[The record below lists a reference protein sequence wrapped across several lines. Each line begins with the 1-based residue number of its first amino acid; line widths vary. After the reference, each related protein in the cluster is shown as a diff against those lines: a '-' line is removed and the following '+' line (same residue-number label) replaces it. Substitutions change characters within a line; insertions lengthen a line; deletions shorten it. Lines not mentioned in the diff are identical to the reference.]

1 VISSIKLQSVAAAGA
16 QLGQPGYDTDLL
28 YLAGLAALVLG
39 GLGRFAL
46 DRLRRDAAIDFE
58 LPCNRSVTNARLTS
72 SLQTQSSLSRDLHCM
87 DYIIKREDV
96 G

>member
-1 VISSIKLQSVAAAGA
+1 MKIEIKHKGSCLGA
-16 QLGQPGYDTDLL
+16 TGGGRNVVDDDSLGWPSWYWVDWDPS
-28 YLAGLAALVLG
+28 
-39 GLGRFAL
+39 RFIACGVT
-46 DRLRRDAAIDFE
+46 AAIDFE

-72 SLQTQSSLSRDLHCM
+72 SLQTQSSLSRDLYCM

>member
-1 VISSIKLQSVAAAGA
+1 VVSTIKLQSVAAAGT
-16 QLGQPGYDTDLL
+16 QLGQPGYDADLL

-39 GLGRFAL
+39 GLGPFAL

-58 LPCNRSVTNARLTS
+58 LLCNRSVTNARLTS
-72 SLQTQSSLSRDLHCM
+72 SLQTQSSLSRDLYCM